1 MYRAMSSSAASSPL
15 GTQRYKSILG
25 VGTEVSLKHQSGSTL
40 GLVLKSA
47 PGSLW
52 VVHWYDLGK
61 TSTTKYNQLLVVTG
75 PTRDSLIQV
84 GLLLKALGDKPIDF
98 PSDTELRQYFKSVE
112 SNIGELGSR
121 KMPACPS
128 SKKKSPVV
136 VSPPVVHRSTMSS
149 RKPPSRSQ
157 SVPVR
162 PNVQSPPSVPKKKVA
177 NSESSETRGK

>member
-1 MYRAMSSSAASSPL
+1 MSSSAASSPL

-128 SKKKSPVV
+128 SPKKKSPVV
-136 VSPPVVHRSTMSS
+136 VSPPVAHRSTMSS
-149 RKPPSRSQ
+149 RKLPSHSQ
-157 SVPVR
+157 VAPVR
-162 PNVQSPPSVPKKKVA
+162 PNVQSPSVSKKKVA
-177 NSESSETRGK
+177 DSESSETHGK